1 MFEDRRAVFCA
12 ASENESLSAIGI
24 ETGGLGWHLEW
35 RVGAGLW
42 RESASEGRAYRDV
55 IPSRKSKNATPL
67 WGGIFQNLAGDRV
80 EIEGTRRWERA
91 GSRRGQTF
99 VSSVF
104 GRGEGGHKASLWC
117 QFSWAC
123 FAMLLIES

>member
-67 WGGIFQNLAGDRV
+67 WGGIFQNLAGDRSRNRRYSKM
-80 EIEGTRRWERA
+80 GTCRISPWSNIRLVRIRPW
-91 GSRRGQTF
+91 
-99 VSSVF
+99 
-104 GRGEGGHKASLWC
+104 
-117 QFSWAC
+117 
-123 FAMLLIES
+123 